1 MIDRAPQ
8 QWWEILHRHF
18 FAFVHRAFI
27 ELNPQTKLL
36 LNWHLEVLT
45 AKLEAV
51 RCGKIRRLIVNV
63 PPRSLKS
70 HCASVAFPAWL
81 LGHDPAAQIIAVSY
95 GQDLA
100 DKLARDCRAL
110 MSSRF
115 YLSLFATRLS
125 AQKQAV
131 SEFETTRKGCRLS
144 TSIGGVLTGR
154 GADIII
160 VDDPL
165 KPEDAVS
172 ETCRTAVNAW
182 YDGTLYS
189 RLNRKASGAIVIIM
203 QRLHEDD
210 LVGHVLKQEAWH
222 VLSLPAIAE
231 EPADFAVET
240 PYGLRH
246 YHRNVGDV
254 LHPAHESAETLER
267 IRRTVGS
274 YNFAGQY
281 QQAPAPLGGGI
292 VKLDWFKIY
301 EPSQR
306 PEKFDRI
313 VQSWDTANTSNQL
326 SNYTACTTWGQRGKH
341 FYLLD
346 VMRRRL
352 IYPDLKRLVKEQ
364 AGAFNADIILI
375 EDKASGTALIQDLGA
390 DGMSVTKYESQL
402 DKETRMHQQTAIIEA
417 GFVHLPSEAHWRAEY
432 LHELAVFPNGKF
444 DDQVDATSQA
454 LDWMRQSS
462 SPAGWIEY
470 YRRQAE
476 RMTGAALGPDAKPAL
491 VSSIGMRAPQPH
503 ANYYIPG
510 THGRCGRYCAD
521 AQGLIIEVHPD
532 DVGRLIACGCTRV

>member
-1 MIDRAPQ
+1 MNKTAIEQ
-8 QWWEILHRHF
+8 YHEILRRDF
-18 FAFVHRAFI
+18 FAFVHRAFN
-27 ELNPQTKLL
+27 ELNPHTKLL
-36 LNWHLEVLT
+36 PNWHLDVIT
-45 AKLEAV
+45 ATLEAV
-51 RCGKIRRLIVNV
+51 RQGKIRRLIINV

-70 HCASVAFPAWL
+70 HCASIAFPAWL
-81 LGHDPAAQIIAVSY
+81 LGHNPAAQIITVSY
-95 GQDLA
+95 AQDLA
-100 DKLARDCRAL
+100 EKLARDCRAL
-110 MSSRF
+110 MSSSF
-115 YLSLFATRLS
+115 YKAIFATRLS
-125 AQKQAV
+125 SQKQAV
-131 SEFETTRKGCRLS
+131 CEFETTQNGFRLS

-160 VDDPL
+160 IDDPL

-172 ETCRTAVNAW
+172 ETCRNGVNAW

-210 LVGHVLKQEAWH
+210 LVGHVLKQEPWQ

-231 EPADFAVET
+231 EAADFAVET

-246 YHRNVGDV
+246 YHRHVGEV

-267 IRRTVGS
+267 IRQTIGS

-292 VKLDWFKIY
+292 VKPEWFRIY
-301 EPSQR
+301 ESSQR

-326 SNYTACTTWGQRGKH
+326 SDYTACTTWGQLDKH

-352 IYPDLKRLVKEQ
+352 IYPHLKRLVKEL
-364 AGAFNADIILI
+364 AAAFNADIILI

-390 DGMSVTKYESQL
+390 DGMPITKYQSQL
-402 DKETRMHQQTAIIEA
+402 DKETRMHQQTAVIEA
-417 GFVHLPSEAHWRAEY
+417 GYVHLPREAQWRADY
-432 LHELAVFPNGKF
+432 LHELAVFPNGRF

-454 LDWMRQSS
+454 LDWMRQSG
-462 SPAGWIEY
+462 SPAGWLEY

-476 RMTGAALGPDAKPAL
+476 RMTRTNLGPDGKPAP

-503 ANYYIPG
+503 ANFYVSG
-510 THGRCGRYCAD
+510 TNGRCGRYAAD
-521 AQGLIIEVHPD
+521 AQGLIAEVHRD
-532 DVGRLIACGCTRV
+532 DVERLIACGCTLV